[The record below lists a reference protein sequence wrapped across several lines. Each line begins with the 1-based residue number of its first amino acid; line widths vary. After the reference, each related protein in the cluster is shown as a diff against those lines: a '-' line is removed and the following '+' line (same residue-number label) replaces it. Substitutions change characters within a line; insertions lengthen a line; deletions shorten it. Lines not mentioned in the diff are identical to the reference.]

1 MFPDVLSQS
10 VGKHDLN
17 LFLPE
22 IRRYFMIRILTDSA
36 SDILPAEAEQL
47 GVTVIPL
54 NVTLEDGT
62 VLRDGVDMTPSAYYE
77 ILAGCRKLPTTS
89 QPSPELFENFF
100 LEAAAAG
107 DEVIGIFLSHALPGT
122 YQCAKLAADM
132 ANVDNVHFVDSGHV
146 CLSEA
151 LLVRLAVQLRDSGKT
166 AGQIAAI
173 LEHAKEHLHLVAAID
188 DLKYLRKGGRLPAA
202 VAVAGGMLGI
212 KPLIT
217 IKEGKVAMAGK
228 ARGLPGA
235 YVALF
240 KKVEEL
246 GGISAAVPAL
256 AGYTLSA
263 REVQP
268 IQTYLQDNLQCAE
281 PLVRQI
287 GCVIGTHAGPGAFGL
302 AFFDQGLEL

>member
-1 MFPDVLSQS
+1 
-10 VGKHDLN
+10 
-17 LFLPE
+17 
-22 IRRYFMIRILTDSA
+22 MIRILTDSA

-62 VLRDGVDMTPSAYYE
+62 ILQDGVDMTPSAYYE

-107 DEVIGIFLSHALPGT
+107 DEVIGIFLSHALSGT

-132 ANVDNVHFVDSGHV
+132 ANVDNVLFVDSGHV

-217 IKEGKVAMAGK
+217 IQDGKVAMAGK

-240 KKVEEL
+240 KKVEEM
-246 GGISAAVPAL
+246 GGINPAFPAL
-256 AGYTLSA
+256 AGYTVSP
-263 REVQP
+263 REVTP
-268 IQTYLQDNLQCAE
+268 IQTYLRDNLQQE
-281 PLVRQI
+281 DLLVRQI
-287 GCVIGTHAGPGAFGL
+287 GCVIGTHAGPGAFGI
-302 AFFDQGLEL
+302 AFFDKTLTLDL

>member
-1 MFPDVLSQS
+1 
-10 VGKHDLN
+10 
-17 LFLPE
+17 
-22 IRRYFMIRILTDSA
+22 MIRILTDSA

-107 DEVIGIFLSHALPGT
+107 DEVIGIFLSHALSGT

-132 ANVDNVHFVDSGHV
+132 ANVDNVLFVDSGHV

-151 LLVRLAVQLRDSGKT
+151 LLVRLAIQLRDSGKT

-217 IKEGKVAMAGK
+217 IQDGKVAMAGK

-240 KKVEEL
+240 KKVEEM
-246 GGISAAVPAL
+246 GGISSAFPAL
-256 AGYTLSA
+256 AGYTVSP
-263 REVQP
+263 REVTP
-268 IQTYLQDNLQCAE
+268 IQTYLRDNLQQE
-281 PLVRQI
+281 DLLVRQI
-287 GCVIGTHAGPGAFGL
+287 GCVIGTHAGPGAFGI
-302 AFFDQGLEL
+302 AFFDKALTLDL

>member
-1 MFPDVLSQS
+1 
-10 VGKHDLN
+10 
-17 LFLPE
+17 
-22 IRRYFMIRILTDSA
+22 MIRILTDSA

-62 VLRDGVDMTPSAYYE
+62 ILRDGVDMTPSAYYE

-107 DEVIGIFLSHALPGT
+107 DEVIGIFLSHALSGT

-132 ANVDNVHFVDSGHV
+132 ANVDNVLFVDSGHV

-217 IKEGKVAMAGK
+217 IQDGKVAMAGK

-240 KKVEEL
+240 KKVEEM
-246 GGISAAVPAL
+246 GGISPVFPAL
-256 AGYTLSA
+256 AGYTVSP
-263 REVQP
+263 REVTP
-268 IQTYLQDNLQCAE
+268 IQTYLRDNLQQE
-281 PLVRQI
+281 DLLVRQI
-287 GCVIGTHAGPGAFGL
+287 GCVIGTHAGPGAFGI
-302 AFFDQGLEL
+302 AFFDKALTLDL

>member
-1 MFPDVLSQS
+1 
-10 VGKHDLN
+10 
-17 LFLPE
+17 
-22 IRRYFMIRILTDSA
+22 MIRILTDSA

-107 DEVIGIFLSHALPGT
+107 DEVIGIFLSHALSGT

-132 ANVDNVHFVDSGHV
+132 ANVDNVLFVDSGHV

-217 IKEGKVAMAGK
+217 IQDGRVAMAGK

-240 KKVEEL
+240 KKVEEM
-246 GGISAAVPAL
+246 GGITPAFPAL
-256 AGYTLSA
+256 AGYTVST
-263 REVQP
+263 REVTP
-268 IQTYLQDNLQCAE
+268 IQTYLRDNLQQE
-281 PLVRQI
+281 DLLVRQI
-287 GCVIGTHAGPGAFGL
+287 GCVIGTHAGPGAFGI
-302 AFFDQGLEL
+302 AFFDKTLTLDL

>member
-1 MFPDVLSQS
+1 
-10 VGKHDLN
+10 
-17 LFLPE
+17 
-22 IRRYFMIRILTDSA
+22 MIRILTDSA

-107 DEVIGIFLSHALPGT
+107 DEVIGIFLSHALSGT

-132 ANVDNVHFVDSGHV
+132 ANVDNVLFVDSGHV

-151 LLVRLAVQLRDSGKT
+151 LLVRLAVQLRNSGKT

-217 IKEGKVAMAGK
+217 IQDGKVAMAGK

-240 KKVEEL
+240 KKIEEM
-246 GGISAAVPAL
+246 GGISPAFPAL
-256 AGYTLSA
+256 AGYTVSP
-263 REVQP
+263 REVTP
-268 IQTYLQDNLQCAE
+268 IQTYLRDNLQQE
-281 PLVRQI
+281 DLLVRQI
-287 GCVIGTHAGPGAFGL
+287 GCVIGTHAGPGAFGI
-302 AFFDQGLEL
+302 AFFDKTLTLDL